1 MALINW
7 DIVLKIIL
15 EDMDVE
21 HLIAYSA
28 IMSAGAFLFFFFD
41 VRNAVRRDDAT
52 SKKFSWRFM
61 MRDNVFRGGAVL
73 LAIVV
78 IVIFYDDFF
87 GVDINP
93 KLALMQGLSID
104 AVIGTVLKQGKRSG
118 VLKKS
123 RQKRI
128 SRMTGT

>member
-15 EDMDVE
+15 GDMDVE
-21 HLIAYSA
+21 HLIAYTA
-28 IMSAGAFLFFFFD
+28 IMSAGALLFFYFD
-41 VRNAVRRDDAT
+41 VRNAVKRDDAT
-52 SKKFSWRFM
+52 SKKFSWKFM
-61 MRDNVFRGGAVL
+61 LKDNIARGVIVL

-78 IVIFYDDFF
+78 LVIFYEDFF
-87 GVDINP
+87 GVEINP
-93 KLALMQGLSID
+93 KLAMMQGLSID
-104 AVIGTVLKQGKRSG
+104 AFFGTVLKQSKRSG